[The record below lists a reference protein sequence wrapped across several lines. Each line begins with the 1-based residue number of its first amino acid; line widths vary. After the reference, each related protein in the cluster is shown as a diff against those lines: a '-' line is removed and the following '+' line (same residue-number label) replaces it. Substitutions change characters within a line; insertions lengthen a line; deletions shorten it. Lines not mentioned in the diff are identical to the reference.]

1 MTWSDMNNLLLANI
15 PYSCNDA
22 ELRSWIEEH
31 GFKVDK
37 VQLIRDMVSG
47 SSPSF
52 ARVKLD
58 TSTPSEGAVQVLHQK
73 PLGDRRIYVR
83 RGRSPLDD

>member
-1 MTWSDMNNLLLANI
+1 MDSLLFANI
-15 PYSCNDA
+15 PHSFKDHD
-22 ELRSWIEEH
+22 LRSWIEER
-31 GFKVDK
+31 GFEVNDLI
-37 VQLIRDMVSG
+37 LIRDVVSG

-52 ARVKLD
+52 ARVQVSRPVDDAGLRSLD
-58 TSTPSEGAVQVLHQK
+58 QQ